1 MKKGKVYLVGAG
13 PGDPDLLS
21 IKALKILKK
30 ADVVVYDRLV
40 MKPILELI
48 PEKVKK
54 IYVGKR
60 SGKHVV
66 SQDKISETLVDEAQQ
81 GKIVVRLKGGDP
93 FLFARGGEEAQKL
106 RKASVQFEVVPGI
119 TSALAVPT
127 YAGIPVTHRK
137 YASSVVIVTGHE
149 DPTKLESRVKWTKLA
164 TSVDTIVVLM
174 GVEKLEGIVKSLVD
188 GGRDPA
194 TSVAIIEN
202 GTTNNQRVVTGT
214 LNDVVQKAREK
225 CVKPPAIIVI
235 GDVVKLR
242 EELSWLKR
250 GDDFVT

>member
-1 MKKGKVYLVGAG
+1 MKKGKVYLVGSG

-21 IKALKILKK
+21 IKALRMLKK

-40 MKPILELI
+40 TRPILKLI
-48 PEKVKK
+48 PKKAKK

-60 SGKHVV
+60 SGKHIT
-66 SQDKISETLVDEAQQ
+66 SQDKINETLVDEAQQ
-81 GKIVVRLKGGDP
+81 GKVVVRLKGGDP

-106 RKASVQFEVVPGI
+106 RKAGVQFEVVPGI

-127 YAGIPVTHRK
+127 YAGIPLTHRN

-149 DPTKLESRVKWTKLA
+149 DSTKLESRVKWEKLA

-174 GVEKLEGIVKSLVD
+174 GVEKLEDIVKSLLN

-202 GTTNNQRVVTGT
+202 GTTNNQRTVTGT
-214 LNDVVQKAREK
+214 LNDIVQKAGEK

-242 EELSWLKR
+242 DELSWLKR
-250 GDDFVT
+250 GESLVT